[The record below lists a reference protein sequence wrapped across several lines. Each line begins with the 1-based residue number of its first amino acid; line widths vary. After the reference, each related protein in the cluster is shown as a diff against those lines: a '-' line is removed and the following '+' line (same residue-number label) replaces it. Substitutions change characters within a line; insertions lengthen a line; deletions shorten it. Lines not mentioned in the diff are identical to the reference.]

1 MSEITINIDDYLGE
15 EEKRQIARDEFRA
28 ACARRS
34 AADFERILSN
44 AAYDLVRKEVDD
56 AFDGDMADTVRA
68 QAVKVINGLSS
79 HTVFSPPNSWDR
91 NASKGYTYL
100 QEAVEA
106 ARPLMVER
114 VLTIIDTM
122 SAVDLRERI
131 EDLVCD
137 AIIGKL
143 TAPAKVEA

>member
-1 MSEITINIDDYLGE
+1 MTEITINIDDYLSE
-15 EEKRQIARDEFRA
+15 DEKRQIARDEFRA

-56 AFDGDMADTVRA
+56 AFDGDMVDTVRA

-79 HTVFSPPNSWDR
+79 HTVFSPPNAWDR

-106 ARPLMVER
+106 ARPAMVER

-143 TAPAKVEA
+143 TAPGKD

>member
-1 MSEITINIDDYLGE
+1 MSEITINIDDYLGD

-34 AADFERILSN
+34 DADFERILSN
-44 AAYDLVRKEVDD
+44 AAYDLVRKEVD
-56 AFDGDMADTVRA
+56 AVFDGDMVATVRA
-68 QAVKVINGLSS
+68 NAVKIINDLSS
-79 HTVFSPPNSWDR
+79 YNVFAKPNAWDR
-91 NASKGYTYL
+91 EASKGWTYL
-100 QEAVEA
+100 QEAIEA
-106 ARPLMVER
+106 ARPAMVDR
-114 VLTIIDTM
+114 VLAIIDTM